1 MADSTDLSFGPAWST
16 TSLAASRIGAARTVV
31 EMKFGDEET
40 GQAGV
45 EVVASADG
53 VPAGVRIECDQ
64 GELLGEQHVRNASG
78 DCRLLS
84 VRK

>member
-1 MADSTDLSFGPAWST
+1 MADSTGLEFRAGLVGDLAGRVQDRRRW
-16 TSLAASRIGAARTVV
+16 TVV

-53 VPAGVRIECDQ
+53 VPAGVGIECDE

-78 DCRLLS
+78 DCRLVS